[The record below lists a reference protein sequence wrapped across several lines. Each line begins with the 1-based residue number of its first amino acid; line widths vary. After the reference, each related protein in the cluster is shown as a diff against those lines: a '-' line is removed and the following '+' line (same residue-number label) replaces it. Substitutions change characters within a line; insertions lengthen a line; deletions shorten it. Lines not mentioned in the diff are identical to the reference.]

1 VFGETAEYKW
11 KADDL
16 NEAMRHSKE
25 REVTRY
31 FRPGKDG
38 KDGEHVPG
46 GFKTKVPNF
55 YTPGFRSS
63 RNNIDDKSSG
73 DILGTVGDWLKEM
86 GAEVSDLAPALAKV
100 KASKE
105 YKDLLALGFDDV
117 STEKENK
124 NGTLHFIGHYQ
135 HLIGDDDRTEEMVR
149 RKVFANGNI
158 RTHAD
163 RNTHHAG
170 RGNAAHPKT
179 AKTDPH
185 MKPVDR
191 IAQSMRASIERI
203 GKIYQVEAQKRFLA
217 SAKASK

>member
-1 VFGETAEYKW
+1 MKIAE
-11 KADDL
+11 L
-16 NEAMRHSKE
+16 LTEAMRHSKE
-25 REVTRY
+25 REVTKY
-31 FRPGKDG
+31 FKPGKDG
-38 KDGEHVPG
+38 KEGEWMPG
-46 GFKTKVPNF
+46 GFKTTETNF
-55 YTPGFRSS
+55 YTPEFRSS

-117 STEKENK
+117 STAKENK

-135 HLIGDDDRTEEMVR
+135 HLIGDDDHTEEMVR
-149 RKVFANGNI
+149 RRVFANGNI
-158 RTHAD
+158 RTNAN

-179 AKTDPH
+179 VKTDPH

-191 IAQSMRASIERI
+191 IAQSMQASIERI

-217 SAKASK
+217 ATKASK